1 MKANYS
7 ELQFTYSIVRELEDM
22 GAWLGGPFF
31 PTQRQEAHLGY
42 DVRFAK
48 DFVALFIQFKRS
60 KMLTQS
66 NAAQWETFGRNYF
79 RFNIYPDNFSPQH
92 NNLVQLARNDV
103 RNRVYYCAP
112 LFVELDELMEYYR
125 VHTVCEH
132 SVLVD
137 CCSLPTIGGNDKHC
151 ICYANDPLRG
161 YMYSEP
167 KEIKI
172 EIGKETYKNLLK
184 SKYTYSNF
192 DEFME
197 NMHKLFAEEKLLC
210 ESSGGKEQKDFKEN
224 FNDYFN
230 DYFKP
235 YLYYMGLN
243 FVLIKNSD

>member
-22 GAWLGGPFF
+22 GAWSEGPFF

-42 DVRFAK
+42 DVRFVN

-60 KMLTQS
+60 EMLMQS
-66 NAAQWETFGRNYF
+66 NAGQWGDFRRNYL
-79 RFNIYPDNFSPQH
+79 RFDIYPNNRSHQH
-92 NNLVQLARNDV
+92 NNLVQLAQRNV

-112 LFVELDELMEYYR
+112 LFVELDELMEYHR
-125 VHTVCEH
+125 VHTVCEY
-132 SVLVD
+132 SVVVD
-137 CCSLPTIGGNDKHC
+137 CCTLPTIGGSDEHC

-172 EIGKETYKNLLK
+172 ETVKEVYKNLRK
-184 SKYTYSNF
+184 SEYTYSNF

-197 NMHKLFAEEKLLC
+197 NMLKLFTEEKLFC
-210 ESSGGKEQKDFKEN
+210 ESSGVKDLNDFKEN
-224 FNDYFN
+224 FNDYF
-230 DYFKP
+230 KS

-243 FVLIKNSD
+243 FVVVKNSD